1 MVKMWPLFFTR
12 PTPGTSE
19 MTRYKQQTDVDD
31 DTSSVGSARTE
42 ELPTGTTT
50 VHYHMGSHWWRS
62 RTSLEK
68 ALLVGWILQLVVVTI
83 LVAVL
88 HVQTKFK
95 PTLHMLLSHPHNSS
109 PGEVCLTPDC
119 VILSGSLLNSMD
131 SKVDPCDNFYD
142 YACGGW
148 VSKNP
153 IPEGKP
159 IWGTL
164 NKLASDNQIIMHN
177 VLESTEKTES
187 KAEEKARVFYR
198 SCMDVNKTI
207 EKLGG
212 KPVLQLIEQMGGWS
226 ITGNWS
232 ASNYSLEDDVIKSKV
247 DFNSEA
253 LFSWVV
259 AENDKNSSSHILQFD
274 QGGLTLP
281 ARNHYLNES
290 EKAVVDAYIEYITKV
305 GVLLGGEEDATRQA
319 ATGILSIE
327 HQLATITAP
336 DDERRDDDKLYHLMK
351 IDDLNKLA
359 PFMDWGTF
367 INSAFNKINKHL
379 SGSEDVVVYAPDF
392 LKNLAKIL
400 DNTIATEEG
409 VINVHNYL
417 VWQVVRNYVGF
428 LSQEFREA
436 AKVLEKAQ
444 MGVIGTE
451 ESWREC
457 VVATDAAL
465 GPAVGA
471 MYIRK
476 AFHTDSKN
484 MAEEMIKRV
493 RKTFKENLESVHW
506 MDKKTLKAAID
517 KASSISEMI
526 GFPDYILN
534 KAELDAKFTDLKI
547 KENDFFQ
554 NNVRVNNFIV
564 KENLARLFKPVNKTR
579 WEMSPPTVNA
589 YYSPTRNNIVFPAG
603 ILQAP
608 FFHQG
613 NPKSLNYGAVGVVM
627 GHELAHAFDDQ
638 GRKYDKEGNLDQW
651 WQQETSDKF
660 KNLTQCM
667 VDQYSAYSL
676 RGENLNGKLT
686 LGENIA
692 DNGGLKASFRAYQE
706 WVNENEEEKALP
718 GISLTHQQ
726 LFFLGFSQVWCS
738 SITKEAAHLEI
749 MKDSHVPGEF
759 RVFGSLTNSPDFATA
774 FNCPV
779 GSKMNPKKKCTVW

>member
-1 MVKMWPLFFTR
+1 MMT
-12 PTPGTSE
+12 E

-42 ELPTGTTT
+42 ELPTGTTI

-68 ALLVGWILQLVVVTI
+68 ALLVGWLLLLVVVTV
-83 LVAVL
+83 LVAML
-88 HVQTKFK
+88 HVQTRFK
-95 PTLHMLLSHPHNSS
+95 PTLHMLLPHTFNPSA
-109 PGEVCLTPDC
+109 GDVCLTPEC
-119 VILSGSLLNSMD
+119 VMLSGSVLNSMD
-131 SKVDPCDNFYD
+131 STADPCVNFYD

-148 VSKNP
+148 VNKNP

-164 NKLASDNQIIMHN
+164 NKLASDNQVIMHN
-177 VLESTEKTES
+177 VLESTEKSES

-198 SCMDVNKTI
+198 SCMDANKTI

-212 KPVLQLIEQMGGWS
+212 KPVLQLIEKMGGWS

-232 ASNYSLEDDVIKSKV
+232 ISEFNLEEDVIKSKV
-247 DFNSEA
+247 KFMSGA
-253 LFSWVV
+253 LFSWGV
-259 AENDKNSSSHILQFD
+259 AEDDKNSSSHILQFD

-281 ARNHYLNES
+281 ARNYYLNES
-290 EKAVVDAYIEYITKV
+290 EKDVVDAYIEYITKV
-305 GVLLGGEEDATRQA
+305 GVLLGGEEEATRQA
-319 ATGILSIE
+319 ATGILKVE
-327 HQLATITAP
+327 HQLATITTP
-336 DDERRDDDKLYHLMK
+336 DDERRDDDKLYHIMS
-351 IDDLNKLA
+351 IDELNAIA

-367 INSAFNKINKHL
+367 INSAFTKVNKHL
-379 SGSEDVVVYAPDF
+379 SGSEHVVVYAPEF
-392 LKNLAKIL
+392 LKSLGKIL
-400 DNTIATEEG
+400 QNTTTPDGIL
-409 VINVHNYL
+409 NLHNYL

-444 MGVIGTE
+444 MGVVGTE
-451 ESWREC
+451 ETWREC

-471 MYIRK
+471 MYIRE
-476 AFHTDSKN
+476 AFHTESKE

-526 GFPDYILN
+526 GFPDYILSPV
-534 KAELDAKFTDLKI
+534 ELDAKFADLKV
-547 KENDFFQ
+547 KENEFFQ
-554 NNVRVNNFIV
+554 NNVRVNNFNV
-564 KENLARLFKPVNKTR
+564 QENLARLFKPVNKTR
-579 WEMSPPTVNA
+579 WDMSPPTVNA

-608 FFHQG
+608 FFHKD

-638 GRKYDKEGNLDQW
+638 GW
-651 WQQETSDKF
+651 
-660 KNLTQCM
+660 
-667 VDQYSAYSL
+667 
-676 RGENLNGKLT
+676 
-686 LGENIA
+686 
-692 DNGGLKASFRAYQE
+692 
-706 WVNENEEEKALP
+706 
-718 GISLTHQQ
+718 
-726 LFFLGFSQVWCS
+726 
-738 SITKEAAHLEI
+738 
-749 MKDSHVPGEF
+749 
-759 RVFGSLTNSPDFATA
+759 
-774 FNCPV
+774 
-779 GSKMNPKKKCTVW
+779 